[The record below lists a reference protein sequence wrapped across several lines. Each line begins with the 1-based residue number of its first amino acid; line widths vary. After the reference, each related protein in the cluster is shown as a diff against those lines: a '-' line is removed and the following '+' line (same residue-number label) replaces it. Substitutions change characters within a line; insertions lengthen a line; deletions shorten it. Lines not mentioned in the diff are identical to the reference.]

1 MNRWRLIALDMDG
14 TLLQAGG
21 TISEQNLQWI
31 HRARNAGIEVTIATG
46 RPKRMIIPYLELL
59 GIQVPFVVANGS
71 EVWTSGGV
79 LLERHTINHDD
90 IRFLYALAQAYGI
103 HFWSSVVDQVFKP
116 GAFPEEIERYQWLK
130 FGFKSEEPHVMGEIW
145 KRLKAYGRLELS
157 SSDPSNIEVNPKGIT
172 KATGLQKVCDYL
184 NITAQQVVT
193 MGDGLNDVAMLRWA
207 GLGVAMANAPAEVQ
221 AYADT
226 TTDHHEQDGVAKAI
240 QKLLSS
246 PP

>member
-14 TLLQAGG
+14 TLLEAEG
-21 TISEQNLQWI
+21 TISEPNLQWI
-31 HRARNAGIEVTIATG
+31 RRARNAGIEVTIATG
-46 RPKRMIIPYLELL
+46 RPKRMIIPYLEMLDV
-59 GIQVPFVVANGS
+59 QVPFVVANGS

-79 LLERHTINHDD
+79 LLERHTIEHED
-90 IRFLYALAQAYGI
+90 IRFLYALTQEFGTR
-103 HFWSSVVDQVFKP
+103 FWSSVVDQVFKP
-116 GAFPEEIERYQWLK
+116 GTFPEQIELYQWLK
-130 FGFKSEEPHVMGEIW
+130 FGFKSEDRDVIEEIW
-145 KRLKAYGRLELS
+145 KRLKTYGRLELS

-207 GLGVAMANAPAEVQ
+207 GFGFAMANAPAEVQ
-221 AYADT
+221 AAADEV
-226 TTDHHEQDGVAKAI
+226 TDHYERDGVAQAI
-240 QKLLSS
+240 QKLLSF